1 MFSVLSLMAIVVAYL
16 LILFILAFWGDK
28 RVNANQQHPYIYSL
42 ALGVHCTSWA
52 FFGTTTQAAHY
63 GWAFIPTYIG
73 VIFVFLFA
81 HPVIRRVAN
90 VCHQHNI
97 SSLADFISLRYDKS
111 HFLAA
116 LVTLLCFIGVV
127 PYIALQLDA
136 VTGGIRVV
144 TGTDNLWSDSVGFY
158 VALLMALFAI
168 LFGTRSLNLTDKHP
182 GLMLTVAFESVVKLA
197 ALVIVGLFV
206 CYSLFDGVFDLLGK
220 AQLDTR
226 AQQTIS
232 ADSGIWVYASQ
243 MLLGVCSMFCLP
255 RQFHINFIENNGDKE
270 ISTARW
276 LFPLYLL
283 GMTAFVLPIALAG
296 HMLFPSGLVSTD
308 TYALALPVASGNM
321 WITIIAFI
329 GGLAAA
335 TSMIIV
341 ATLAMGVMISNNLAT
356 PLWLT
361 LQLRTQ
367 QRHRLKP
374 ASILFIRR
382 ATVLVV
388 LGVAYFYHVNIS
400 QSTSL
405 VQSGVIAI
413 ALLSQTF
420 PILILGLYWKRGTAL
435 AAQLALVCGALCW
448 VYWLLWPSITAS
460 YYFNSP
466 PSDLQ
471 LAQGFVYSL
480 GANIACFV
488 LVSLMQRLRNQP
500 ASGDAVTHNTQAFGH
515 AVKISNLLAIT
526 EKVWGAERH
535 QALLTKISPNQL
547 SGYASPKLLTSVE
560 SELASQ
566 VGSASA
572 RILLSAIGEKRDVE
586 LSELVE
592 LVEEASQTFQFN
604 HELLQS
610 SVENIQQG
618 IVVLDRDLK
627 LLAWNQ
633 RYIQLFNYPRGFVQV
648 GMSIYQILEF
658 NAKRGL
664 FSHNADTGHKDIHA
678 EISKR
683 VDFMQSGSQYKYVRH
698 QENGQVIELNGSPL
712 PGGGFVTTYSD
723 ITEYINIQHQLEQA
737 KSNLETR
744 VEERTEQLQT
754 ANSELEKAR
763 RDAENANESKTKF
776 LAAAGHDLMQPF
788 NAASLFA
795 AMLKQKAPKGEM
807 AQMSANLVDSLSNA
821 ESLLTMLLDMTRLES
836 GALTAH
842 IQTFP
847 LSHILRPM
855 INEFS
860 VLAEQ
865 KMLRVTYV
873 DTDLMVTS
881 DPKLLRRI
889 IQNLLSNA
897 IRYTVKGRIL
907 VGVKRQQGQARI
919 CVIDTGAGIAKDKQ
933 QEIFLEFHQ
942 LDNNPSE
949 GLGLGLTI
957 VERISTLLG
966 HPVTLYSTLGKGT
979 WFDVAVPIDKKP
991 YAQAEIATS
1000 ISKDA
1005 SFPLLNKRVLI
1016 VDNEPQILDALQRLL
1031 ADWGA
1036 TVIAAADCQSAL
1048 ALLKQPVDLMILD
1061 YQLDHGETGIDV
1073 AHAIRQ
1079 NFPLNVNQS
1088 SMGKV
1093 PNSTLETNRI
1103 PPSLPGILNSA
1114 RQDEDIRQ
1122 LAIDAQLH
1130 YLPKPLK
1137 PIALKRLIKQ
1147 LLPVK

>member
-1 MFSVLSLMAIVVAYL
+1 MFSVLSLMAIVVGYL
-16 LILFILAFWGDK
+16 LILFLLAFWGDK
-28 RVNANQQHPYIYSL
+28 RAKANQQHPYIYSL

-63 GWAFIPTYIG
+63 GWAFIPTYMG
-73 VIFVFLFA
+73 VICVFLFA
-81 HPVIRRVAN
+81 HPILRRVAN

-144 TGTDNLWSDSVGFY
+144 TGADNLWPDGVGFY
-158 VALLMALFAI
+158 VALLMAIFAV

-197 ALVIVGLFV
+197 GLVIVGLFV

-220 AQLDTR
+220 AQLHERASDT
-226 AQQTIS
+226 IN
-232 ADSGIWVYASQ
+232 ADSGVWVYASQ

-270 ISTARW
+270 ITTARW

-283 GMTAFVLPIALAG
+283 GMTLFVLPIALAG
-296 HMLFPSGLVSTD
+296 HMLFPDGHVSTD
-308 TYALALPVASGNM
+308 TYALALPVASGNA

-341 ATLAMGVMISNNLAT
+341 ATLAMGVMISNNIAT

-374 ASILFIRR
+374 SSILLIRR

-400 QSTSL
+400 QSASL

-420 PILILGLYWKRGTAL
+420 PILLLGLYWKRGTRL
-435 AAQLALVCGALCW
+435 AAQLALTSGALCW
-448 VYWLLWPSITAS
+448 AYWLLWPSITAS
-460 YYFNSP
+460 YYFNDA
-466 PSDLQ
+466 PSDIQ
-471 LAQGFVYSL
+471 LAQGFVFSL
-480 GANIACFV
+480 GVNIVCFF
-488 LVSLMQRLRNQP
+488 LVSFIQGIRTQNT
-500 ASGDAVTHNTQAFGH
+500 AHDAITHNTQPFGH
-515 AVKISNLLAIT
+515 AVKVSNLLTIT

-535 QALLTKISPNQL
+535 QALLDKLTPVQL
-547 SGYASPKLLTSVE
+547 AGYASPKLLSTIE
-560 SELASQ
+560 SELSGQ

-618 IVVLDRDLK
+618 IVVLDRELN

-633 RYIQLFNYPRGFVQV
+633 RYVELFNYPRGFVQV
-648 GMSIYQILEF
+648 GMSIHQLLEF

-664 FSHNADTGHKDIHA
+664 FGHNTDTGQSNIEM
-678 EISKR
+678 EIEKR
-683 VDFMQSGSQYKYVRH
+683 VAFMQSGSAYKYVRH
-698 QENGQVIELNGSPL
+698 QQNGQVIELNGRPL

-723 ITEYINIQHQLEQA
+723 ITEYINIQQQLEQA
-737 KSNLETR
+737 KTSLESR
-744 VEERTEQLQT
+744 VQERTEQLQI
-754 ANSELEKAR
+754 ANIDLEKAR
-763 RDAENANESKTKF
+763 REAESANESKTKF

-795 AMLKQKAPKGEM
+795 AMLKQKSPPGEM
-807 AQMSANLVDSLSNA
+807 AEMSSNLVDSLSNA
-821 ESLLTMLLDMTRLES
+821 ESLLSMLLDMTRLES
-836 GALTAH
+836 GALTPH
-842 IQTFP
+842 VQIFS
-847 LSHILRPM
+847 LDSILRPM
-855 INEFS
+855 LNEFS

-865 KMLRVTYV
+865 KKLRVTYV
-873 DTDLMVTS
+873 STSLWVIS

-889 IQNLLSNA
+889 IQNLSSNA
-897 IRYTVKGRIL
+897 IRYTDSGRIL
-907 VGVKRQQGQARI
+907 VGAKRQNGFARI
-919 CVIDTGAGIAKDKQ
+919 CVMDTGAGIAKDKQ

-942 LDNNPSE
+942 LDSNPSAQ

-957 VERISTLLG
+957 VERISALLN
-966 HPVTLYSTLGKGT
+966 HPVTLHSTLGKGT
-979 WFDVAVPIDKKP
+979 SFDIAVPIGVKQNNSP
-991 YAQAEIATS
+991 QTATRGNND
-1000 ISKDA
+1000 INL
-1005 SFPLLNKRVLI
+1005 PLHNKRVLI

-1031 ADWGA
+1031 VDWGA
-1036 TVIAAADCQSAL
+1036 TVIAAKDTKSAL
-1048 ALLKQPVDLMILD
+1048 QILNQPIDLMILD

-1073 AHAIRQ
+1073 ARAIRQ
-1079 NFPLNVNQS
+1079 AFNQED
-1088 SMGKV
+1088 G
-1093 PNSTLETNRI
+1093 
-1103 PPSLPGILNSA
+1103 SLLPTILNSA
-1114 RQDEDIRQ
+1114 RQDEQIRQ
-1122 LAIDAQLH
+1122 QAIDEQMH

-1137 PIALKRLIKQ
+1137 PLALKRLIKQ
-1147 LLPVK
+1147 LLTKK

>member
-1 MFSVLSLMAIVVAYL
+1 MFSVLSLMAIVVGYL
-16 LILFILAFWGDK
+16 LILFLLAFWGDK
-28 RVNANQQHPYIYSL
+28 RAKAHQQHPYIYSL

-63 GWAFIPTYIG
+63 GWAFIPTYMG
-73 VIFVFLFA
+73 VICVFLFA
-81 HPVIRRVAN
+81 HPILRRVAN

-97 SSLADFISLRYDKS
+97 SSLADFLSLRYDKS

-144 TGTDNLWSDSVGFY
+144 TGADNLWPDGVGFY
-158 VALLMALFAI
+158 VAVLMAIFAV

-182 GLMLTVAFESVVKLA
+182 GLMFTVAFESVVKLA
-197 ALVIVGLFV
+197 GLVIVGLFV
-206 CYSLFDGVFDLLGK
+206 CYSLYDGVFDLLGK
-220 AQLDTR
+220 AQLHQR
-226 AQQTIS
+226 ASETIN
-232 ADSGIWVYASQ
+232 ADSGVWVYASQ

-270 ISTARW
+270 ITTARW

-283 GMTAFVLPIALAG
+283 GMTLFVLPIALAG
-296 HMLFPSGLVSTD
+296 HMLFPEGSVSTD
-308 TYALALPVASGNM
+308 TYALALPVASGNA
-321 WITIIAFI
+321 WVTIIAFI

-341 ATLAMGVMISNNLAT
+341 ATLAMGVMISNNIAT

-374 ASILFIRR
+374 SSILLIRR

-400 QSTSL
+400 QSASL

-420 PILILGLYWKRGTAL
+420 PILLLGLYWKRGTRL
-435 AAQLALVCGALCW
+435 AAQLALASGFLCW
-448 VYWLLWPSITAS
+448 AYWLLWPSITAS
-460 YYFNSP
+460 YYFNDA
-466 PSDLQ
+466 PSDIQ
-471 LAQGFVYSL
+471 LAQGFVFSL
-480 GANIACFV
+480 GVNIVCFF
-488 LVSLMQRLRNQP
+488 LVSFIQGMRSQNMVH
-500 ASGDAVTHNTQAFGH
+500 DAITHNTQPFGH
-515 AVKISNLLAIT
+515 AVKVSNLLTIT
-526 EKVWGAERH
+526 ERVWGAERH
-535 QALLTKISPNQL
+535 QALLDKLTPVQL
-547 SGYASPKLLTSVE
+547 AGYASPKLLSTIE
-560 SELASQ
+560 SELAGQ

-618 IVVLDRDLK
+618 IVVLDRELN

-633 RYIQLFNYPRGFVQV
+633 RYVELFNYPRGFVQV
-648 GMSIYQILEF
+648 GMSIYQLLEF

-664 FSHNADTGHKDIHA
+664 FGHNADTGQSNIEM
-678 EISKR
+678 EIKKR
-683 VDFMQSGSQYKYVRH
+683 VAFMQLGSAYKYVRH
-698 QENGQVIELNGSPL
+698 QENGQVIELNGRPL

-723 ITEYINIQHQLEQA
+723 ITEYINIQQQLEQA
-737 KSNLETR
+737 KTSLESR
-744 VEERTEQLQT
+744 VQERTEQLQI
-754 ANSELEKAR
+754 ANIDLEKAR
-763 RDAENANESKTKF
+763 RDAESANDSKTKF

-795 AMLKQKAPKGEM
+795 AMLKQKSPPGEM
-807 AQMSANLVDSLSNA
+807 AEMSSNLVDSLSNA
-821 ESLLTMLLDMTRLES
+821 ESLLSMLLDMTRLES
-836 GALTAH
+836 GALTPH
-842 IQTFP
+842 VQTFP
-847 LSHILRPM
+847 LDSILRPM
-855 INEFS
+855 LNEFS

-865 KMLRVTYV
+865 KKLRVTYV
-873 DTDLMVTS
+873 RANLCVIS

-897 IRYTVKGRIL
+897 IRYTDSGRIL
-907 VGVKRQQGQARI
+907 LGVKRQNGQARI
-919 CVIDTGAGIAKDKQ
+919 CVMDTGAGIAEDKQ

-942 LDNNPSE
+942 LDSNPSAQ

-957 VERISTLLG
+957 VERISALLN
-966 HPVTLYSTLGKGT
+966 HPVTLHSTLGKGT
-979 WFDVAVPIDKKP
+979 SFDIAVPIGNKQNNSPKTAARGSNDVNL
-991 YAQAEIATS
+991 
-1000 ISKDA
+1000 
-1005 SFPLLNKRVLI
+1005 PLHNKRVLI

-1031 ADWGA
+1031 VDWGA
-1036 TVIAAADCQSAL
+1036 TVIAAKDTKTAL
-1048 ALLKQPVDLMILD
+1048 QLLNQPIDLMILD

-1079 NFPLNVNQS
+1079 VFIGEAGLH
-1088 SMGKV
+1088 
-1093 PNSTLETNRI
+1093 I
-1103 PPSLPGILNSA
+1103 PSILNSA
-1114 RQDEDIRQ
+1114 RQDEQIRQ
-1122 LAIDAQLH
+1122 QAIDEQMH

-1137 PIALKRLIKQ
+1137 PLALKRLIKQ
-1147 LLPVK
+1147 LLAKK